1 MPEELLQPNQPSQP
15 DNTPRLAYELNS
27 NGITFDSAKI
37 LFDERVSSL
46 KIQQCVRCKE
56 GHLTEK
62 SLRGLYTC
70 SRCTTTRSSWFTSDY
85 ANPRLAPS
93 YLPRLS
99 LVESQLIAPVAIQ
112 QLIYR
117 RGYNGP
123 IATKG
128 HCCAVSN
135 DIMNVVRVLPRVPH
149 DVPIIVIK
157 QAGSRFI
164 PNRDFIVRQSVIRQW
179 LVWLKANN
187 RTPIFRD
194 LHISEA
200 NLALLPE
207 NEEIAGLRTIETEQ
221 VVDVSANE
229 ENAQHHSDETT
240 DPVAQLSQGI
250 TRSCS
255 ISDRISSD
263 ATQQPTSSPIQEET
277 TYTGLNMPLRNVPL
291 EHDAVRNLL
300 GDVIEGERIV
310 NMEPPVFN
318 IPAPGKYYFNIKILN
333 ANQYI

>member
-1 MPEELLQPNQPSQP
+1 
-15 DNTPRLAYELNS
+15 
-27 NGITFDSAKI
+27 
-37 LFDERVSSL
+37 
-46 KIQQCVRCKE
+46 
-56 GHLTEK
+56 
-62 SLRGLYTC
+62 
-70 SRCTTTRSSWFTSDY
+70 
-85 ANPRLAPS
+85 LAPA
-93 YLPRLS
+93 YLPRLT

-135 DIMNVVRVLPRVPH
+135 DIMNVVRVLPRVAH

-179 LVWLKANN
+179 LLWLKANN

-194 LHISEA
+194 LEISEEH
-200 NLALLPE
+200 LSLLPE
-207 NEEIAGLRTIETEQ
+207 NEEITGLQTIETEQ
-221 VVDVSANE
+221 EVDVSANM
-229 ENAQHHSDETT
+229 ENAQNHGTVEEQT
-240 DPVAQLSQGI
+240 DPVVQLSQGI
-250 TRSCS
+250 ARSCS
-255 ISDRISSD
+255 ISQDIT
-263 ATQQPTSSPIQEET
+263 AATTQQPTTATIQEDT

-300 GDVIEGERIV
+300 GDVIAGERIV

-318 IPAPGKYYFNIKILN
+318 IPAPGMYNIAIN
-333 ANQYI
+333 I